1 MNIPFLKSGS
11 FERTRKKD
19 NFLVYSFKQRDLIL
33 LALPVLIYT
42 FIFKYVPMAG
52 LIIAFK
58 NLRYDLGFLKS
69 PWIGLK
75 NFEFLFKSSSFAQFT
90 TNTILY
96 NLAFIILLTILS
108 VIFALLIN
116 EISNTKA
123 LKIYQTAMFLPYFI
137 SFVVVGYIG
146 LTFLNPTLGVVNRAL
161 SAYGFNPP
169 DWYSKP
175 TAWIFILPLVYI
187 WKNLGYSVIIYYAA
201 LMGVNREFYE
211 AAEIDGASKIK
222 QAWHISIPFL
232 KPVMIILILIAI
244 GNIFRADFGLFYMVP
259 QQENSPNIYSTTDV
273 IDTYIYRALKV
284 NGDLGMSSA
293 AGFYQSILGFITLV
307 VCNKVVKRFNDGAG
321 LF

>member
-1 MNIPFLKSGS
+1 MYP
-11 FERTRKKD
+11 TRLEKRE
-19 NFLVYSFKQRDLIL
+19 NFLIYSFKQRDLIL

-42 FIFKYVPMAG
+42 FIFKYIPMVG
-52 LIIAFK
+52 LLIAFK

-69 PWIGLK
+69 PWIGFK

-96 NLAFIILLTILS
+96 NLAFIILITVLS
-108 VIFALLIN
+108 VIIALFLI
-116 EISNTKA
+116 EIANTKA
-123 LKIYQTAMFLPYFI
+123 LKIYQTTMFLPYFI

-146 LTFLNPTLGVVNRAL
+146 LTFLNPTLGVVNRIL
-161 SAYGFNPP
+161 LTYGVNQP
-169 DWYSKP
+169 DWYSEP
-175 TAWIFILPLVYI
+175 AAWIFILPLVYI

-201 LMGVNREFYE
+201 LMGINREYYE
-211 AAEIDGASKIK
+211 AADIDGASKIQ
-222 QAWHISIPFL
+222 QAWYISVPFM
-232 KPVMIILILIAI
+232 KPVMIILILISI

-293 AGFYQSILGFITLV
+293 AGFYQSVLGFITLFV
-307 VCNKVVKRFNDGAG
+307 SNKIVKRFNDGAG